1 MILPSL
7 FTNILSICF
16 KYCFYEPKNKFKVY
30 SKYES
35 ELQYQVFSVL
45 LNKQWDDT
53 QEFLLPAHICSCGSI
68 IFTGS

>member
-35 ELQYQVFSVL
+35 ELQYRVFSVL
-45 LNKQWDDT
+45 LNKQ
-53 QEFLLPAHICSCGSI
+53 
-68 IFTGS
+68 